1 MDYKKLE
8 ELSYKKLCEIAN
20 KLEIPIKR
28 SKDSMYKE
36 IKNVFK
42 EYETYKKT
50 KIDKYIKEKEI
61 KKTKDY
67 SIYLVENK
75 DDNKKYIMKSFK
87 KNKSSSSLNREV
99 ELQKL
104 ASDFD
109 IAPNIVDIDTVS
121 KYIIMENMDKHINLS
136 KEITNKQQKQIISIL
151 KKLDKSQVYHDNIK
165 IENFMYKGD
174 NLSIIN
180 FSKSKPIT
188 NNLIAKYN
196 TDTPNLTLSSLSLV
210 LELKDKNF
218 NKSSYELLLKYISE
232 DKRSNWI

>member
-8 ELSYKKLCEIAN
+8 ELSYKNLCEIAN

-28 SKDSMYKE
+28 SKDSMYTE

-75 DDNKKYIMKSFK
+75 DDNKKYIMKTFK

-136 KEITNKQQKQIISIL
+136 KEITNKQQKQIISVL
-151 KKLDKSQVYHDNIK
+151 KKLDKSQVYHDNVK

-210 LELKDKNF
+210 LQLKDKDF

>member
-1 MDYKKLE
+1 
-8 ELSYKKLCEIAN
+8 
-20 KLEIPIKR
+20 
-28 SKDSMYKE
+28 
-36 IKNVFK
+36 
-42 EYETYKKT
+42 
-50 KIDKYIKEKEI
+50 
-61 KKTKDY
+61 
-67 SIYLVENK
+67 
-75 DDNKKYIMKSFK
+75 
-87 KNKSSSSLNREV
+87 
-99 ELQKL
+99 
-104 ASDFD
+104 
-109 IAPNIVDIDTVS
+109 
-121 KYIIMENMDKHINLS
+121 MENMDKHINLS

-188 NNLIAKYN
+188 NNLITKYN

-210 LELKDKNF
+210 SELKDKNF

>member
-75 DDNKKYIMKSFK
+75 DDNKKYIMKAFK

-109 IAPNIVDIDTVS
+109 IAPNIIDIDTVS

-188 NNLIAKYN
+188 NNLIVKYK

-210 LELKDKNF
+210 LQLKDKNF

>member
-188 NNLIAKYN
+188 NNLITKYN

-210 LELKDKNF
+210 SELKDKNF
-218 NKSSYELLLKYISE
+218 NKSSYELLLKYKSE
-232 DKRSNWI
+232 YKRRNMI

>member
-75 DDNKKYIMKSFK
+75 DDNKKYIMKAFK

-109 IAPNIVDIDTVS
+109 IAPNIIDIDTVS

>member
-28 SKDSMYKE
+28 SKDSMYTE

-87 KNKSSSSLNREV
+87 KNKSSSL
-99 ELQKL
+99 
-104 ASDFD
+104 
-109 IAPNIVDIDTVS
+109 
-121 KYIIMENMDKHINLS
+121 
-136 KEITNKQQKQIISIL
+136 
-151 KKLDKSQVYHDNIK
+151 
-165 IENFMYKGD
+165 
-174 NLSIIN
+174 
-180 FSKSKPIT
+180 
-188 NNLIAKYN
+188 
-196 TDTPNLTLSSLSLV
+196 
-210 LELKDKNF
+210 
-218 NKSSYELLLKYISE
+218 
-232 DKRSNWI
+232 